1 MTVEETVQHSRHD
14 ITPTPTPFQKVNG
27 VDKSRNEPSETGSYE
42 PVFPSYP
49 SQTFPLFNSV
59 FMSSDGYLPDKS
71 DALPSGGMS
80 RRSPSQ
86 QQQHPASGPPPF
98 VRMQNRLSQATPV
111 PPYFTPS
118 PAHGGLTQQDPSIK
132 NPNLSAPPARS
143 SVGPTPAFSASPPPA
158 RSYPPP
164 SSYSPRAAFGGPFTM
179 SSSHPQAYPNPPHQ
193 PYAFSPPHGYH
204 AHAGFDGNQYQ
215 QGYFPMAHHP
225 IQPYYQP
232 HSAAEATAYPP
243 SSHTSMS
250 PQSVPGNPQPSHT
263 PPYGAQPYH
272 QPLHYGSPSSPFP
285 YSQHFQLNP
294 YQWYYMAGAPFSEG
308 MQMQYP
314 RHHPLNYPPHQ
325 HQHHRHTEVEGLSGS
340 SSERPLPESPVQQ
353 NSAVGTQGRK
363 PVFSQ
368 PVPIPAHLSAPP
380 VVPSV
385 PPSTAPSSPAV
396 STLSEKGSL
405 APAGTPPREQT
416 EQRPPVRRPY
426 HPNPPSN
433 RSEWVMWLGNVPGD
447 ATHDELWRF
456 LKRPW
461 SPELGKKESSE
472 GAGNGVTS
480 IFLISRSNCA
490 FVNFDTEGSLQRAIT
505 KLNGQQLRPQDRR
518 CPRLV
523 CRARRRED
531 DLRAGVGGQR
541 GMGVHTEY
549 VRKLRQKEREKAKE
563 PPSSSMDD
571 DKSITSNA
579 SEISIQSQ
587 LPPSPSDEEMMKE
600 KSSTA
605 KARSVSSYASTNSSF
620 LTRHFPKRFFILKSL
635 TRYDLDLSVERGLWA
650 TQKHNEV
657 VLDQAFRT
665 SKEVIL
671 IFGVNKSG
679 EFYGYARMASRILR
693 GESSVSWASRAD
705 ASPSSVHSAPPSQ
718 SRTQL
723 QKTGE
728 SPGSPVAASTH
739 SKDSPVNYFTP
750 SEHRLVE
757 ESPLPISSPE
767 WDQIGTKSPTPE
779 ERAQHERQTAPA
791 RLGPSQPLDFS
802 PAPIPQRFSLAEGSK
817 ARRGLPFRSKN
828 FPLATASVPA
838 RTDIVLDRNAPAK
851 AVRNTLSIEE
861 PSVLQPV
868 QEENPTG
875 SNPGDDDAPEP
886 TRFPKE
892 GVAEGQDTSSWG
904 ETFKV
909 EWLCTQP
916 LPFQKTRHLR
926 NPWNHDREIKV
937 SRDGTELEPGVGQR
951 LIDEWAS
958 LAAGAEEGRVHDMP
972 KRSKKS
978 TIVPP
983 PATDGPTT
991 EGIGRE
997 PLRSQN

>member
-1 MTVEETVQHSRHD
+1 
-14 ITPTPTPFQKVNG
+14 
-27 VDKSRNEPSETGSYE
+27 
-42 PVFPSYP
+42 
-49 SQTFPLFNSV
+49 
-59 FMSSDGYLPDKS
+59 
-71 DALPSGGMS
+71 MS
-80 RRSPSQ
+80 RRGSSH
-86 QQQHPASGPPPF
+86 QQQHQVSGPPPF
-98 VRMQNRLSQATPV
+98 VRTQNRLSQPTPV

-132 NPNLSAPPARS
+132 DPNLSAPPSRS
-143 SVGPTPAFSASPPPA
+143 TVGPPSVFSASPPPA

-164 SSYSPRAAFGGPFTM
+164 STYSPRTAFGGPFTL
-179 SSSHPQAYPNPPHQ
+179 SSQHPQAYPNPPHQ

-215 QGYFPMAHHP
+215 QGYFPIAHHP
-225 IQPYYQP
+225 IQPFYQP
-232 HSAAEATAYPP
+232 HAAPEGTPYPP
-243 SSHTSMS
+243 SSHTSVS
-250 PQSVPGNPQPSHT
+250 PQSVPGNPQSSHT
-263 PPYGAQPYH
+263 PPYGAQQYQH
-272 QPLHYGSPSSPFP
+272 LHYGSPSSPFP
-285 YSQHFQLNP
+285 YSQHFPFGP

-314 RHHPLNYPPHQ
+314 RHHPPNYPPHQ
-325 HQHHRHTEVEGLSGS
+325 HQHHRHAEVEGLSRS

-353 NSAVGTQGRK
+353 NSAVGTSGRK
-363 PVFSQ
+363 PAFSQ
-368 PVPIPAHLSAPP
+368 PVPIPAQLSAPP
-380 VVPSV
+380 IVPSG
-385 PPSTAPSSPAV
+385 PPSTAPSSPA
-396 STLSEKGSL
+396 TSEKGSL
-405 APAGTPPREQT
+405 APAGPPPRAQT
-416 EQRPPVRRPY
+416 ERPAVRRPY

-456 LKRPW
+456 LQRPW
-461 SPELGKKESSE
+461 SPDPGKKESSE
-472 GAGNGVTS
+472 VAGNGVTS

-505 KLNGQQLRPQDRR
+505 KLNGQQLCPQDRR

-549 VRKLRQKEREKAKE
+549 VRKLRQREREKAKE

-571 DKSITSNA
+571 DKSIASDA

-587 LPPSPSDEEMMKE
+587 VPPSPSDEDTTKE

-620 LTRHFPKRFFILKSL
+620 LTRYFPKRYFILKSL
-635 TRYDLDLSVERGLWA
+635 TRYDLDLSVERGVWA
-650 TQKHNEV
+650 TQKHNEI
-657 VLDQAFRT
+657 VLDQACRT

-693 GESSVSWASRAD
+693 GESSVSWASRTD
-705 ASPSSVHSAPPSQ
+705 ASPSSIHSVSPSQ
-718 SRTQL
+718 R

-728 SPGSPVAASTH
+728 SPGSPAASTY
-739 SKDSPVNYFTP
+739 SRDGPLNYFTP

-757 ESPLPISSPE
+757 ESPLPISTPD

-779 ERAQHERQTAPA
+779 ERARHERQTAPA
-791 RLGPSQPLDFS
+791 RLGPSHALDFS
-802 PAPIPQRFSLAEGSK
+802 PAPLPQRFSFAEGSK
-817 ARRGLPFRSKN
+817 ARRGPPFRSKN
-828 FPLATASVPA
+828 PPPTAASVPT
-838 RTDIVLDRNAPAK
+838 RTDIVLDGSAPAK
-851 AVRNTLSIEE
+851 AVRNALSVEE

-875 SNPGDDDAPEP
+875 SSPGDDDVPEP

-892 GVAEGQDTSSWG
+892 AATKGQDTSSWG
-904 ETFKV
+904 ETFRV

-972 KRSKKS
+972 KRSKKL
-978 TIVPP
+978 TVPP
-983 PATDGPTT
+983 TVADGPSA
-991 EGIGRE
+991 EGSGRE
-997 PLRSQN
+997 PSRPQN